1 MRYGVLRVAAEKHIC
16 WIMQINA
23 PTASLQAIKPQ
34 PPITPA
40 AQLALSPAVQAAQ
53 QTAPA
58 VRTQTAAAPQAAGK
72 SEQTRDAQ
80 TGTKNGQSLD
90 SNAAAL
96 AAQVNGQGY
105 RTAQRGSLLN
115 LSV

>member
-1 MRYGVLRVAAEKHIC
+1 
-16 WIMQINA
+16 MQINA
-23 PTASLQAIKPQ
+23 PTPSLQAIKPQ

-53 QTAPA
+53 QTAPV

-72 SEQTRDAQ
+72 SEQARDTRS
-80 TGTKNGQSLD
+80 GTQSGSSQD

-105 RTAQRGSLLN
+105 RTGQRGSLLN